1 MPFIWGYCVVVS
13 CAFMWLMVILCKP
26 LNGSLFCYIFFIL
39 QNGTTT
45 PAPTSSISF
54 FFIHPWRWLSFRL
67 LCNLKQPFQL
77 ILNIEVFYI
86 LRTCSVLW
94 WGWVCGVEGWGL
106 TCFQSESDQ
115 TGDLTKHLTQV
126 PVLSCCCPT
135 VMMKTTQHPDLGIS
149 LSNVPSSSWI

>member
-13 CAFMWLMVILCKP
+13 FAFMWLMVILCKP
-26 LNGSLFCYIFFIL
+26 LNGSLFCYIFFYPPEWHYHTRPDLTHI
-39 QNGTTT
+39 G
-45 PAPTSSISF
+45 
-54 FFIHPWRWLSFRL
+54 FFIHPWRWLSFCL

-77 ILNIEVFYI
+77 ILNMEVFHI
-86 LRTCSVLW
+86 LRTCSVLR
-94 WGWVCGVEGWGL
+94 WGRVCGVEGWGL